1 MTKKEFKEQIYYQKM
16 TGAGRENDLGAV
28 YFDWQTGS
36 TADNK
41 YFGGYKYCVYARTL
55 NAKKDDLINELYDFI
70 TGKIEDTKWWIQ
82 LVVAETDLQR
92 FKLPM
97 SGKGLYNLKGNYNG
111 I

>member
-41 YFGGYKYCVYARTL
+41 YFGGYKYCVYARTVC
-55 NAKKDDLINELYDFI
+55 AKKDELINVLYNIVRGINDDGTIPYYIQFI
-70 TGKIEDTKWWIQ
+70 MAQ
-82 LVVAETDLQR
+82 TDEQR

-97 SGKGLYNLKGNYNG
+97 TGKGLFNLIRQK
-111 I
+111 